1 LRSFSLVELI
11 MPDEQQEEGKELELH
26 IGEGDSVP
34 PTDPKAQQ
42 LRSWANIIATTT
54 ALLTAVVA
62 IVKPQDQTVSR
73 NTYEQLKTSIEQTN
87 ESVKQ
92 NHDDMV
98 ALHNYLQG
106 YFAEKTTLV
115 LPPLSSALPAPSASS
130 VAPPATTSSRKY
142 ATAPTATASITFA
155 IPTGATALAYVPA
168 APAAAPAFPLPT
180 VSSATPPPALPAFDS
195 VAGKK

>member
-1 LRSFSLVELI
+1 
-11 MPDEQQEEGKELELH
+11 MPDEQQEDGKEIELH
-26 IGEGDSVP
+26 IGGEDSVP

-62 IVKPQDQTVSR
+62 IVKPQDQTVNR

-115 LPPLSSALPAPSASS
+115 LPPLSSATSVPSAAPTTAAS
-130 VAPPATTSSRKY
+130 PPATSQRKY
-142 ATAPTATASITFA
+142 ATTPTSTATAPITFS
-155 IPTGATALAYVPA
+155 IPTGATALAYAPPA
-168 APAAAPAFPLPT
+168 PAPAFPLPT
-180 VSSATPPPALPAFDS
+180 VSSAVAAPAIPPFDS